1 MHLGDADPF
10 TRPYTWVVYR
20 PLDIAAMQAAAK
32 RLCGKHD
39 FRALTAL
46 NGPEKD
52 DTIRTLRR
60 LDVVKRG
67 AQIRITATGD
77 GFLYKMVRSLAGLL
91 VSVGEG
97 RLGPD
102 EV

>member
-1 MHLGDADPF
+1 VP
-10 TRPYTWVVYR
+10 
-20 PLDIAAMQAAAK
+20 
-32 RLCGKHD
+32 
-39 FRALTAL
+39 RALTAL

-102 EV
+102 EVERILKSRRRTEVVQTAPAQGLFLTKVFY